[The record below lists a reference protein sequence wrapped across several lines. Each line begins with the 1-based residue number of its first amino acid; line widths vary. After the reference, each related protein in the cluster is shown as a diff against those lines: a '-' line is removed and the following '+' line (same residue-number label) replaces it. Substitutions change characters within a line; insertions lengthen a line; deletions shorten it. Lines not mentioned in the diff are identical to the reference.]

1 MSRVVHISEAA
12 TIGLHSMIMIARAN
26 KMLNIQQITELT
38 KTSPN
43 HLAKVMQRLVKANFL
58 KSTRGP
64 LGGFQL
70 RKDPA
75 KITILNVYEA
85 IEGPIEIDAC
95 PMDQP
100 VCPFDRCLVG
110 TAVKKATEDI
120 IEHFRSQ
127 TLADFI

>member
-26 KMLNIQQITELT
+26 KMINIQQITELT

-64 LGGFQL
+64 MGGFQL
-70 RKDPA
+70 RKDPK

-100 VCPFDRCLVG
+100 ACPFDRCLVG
-110 TAVKKATEDI
+110 TVVKKATEDI